1 MGAPFFWDER
11 PHPSLRRHLPQ
22 RRRQGR
28 GSRGA
33 ALLDNHGADVP
44 PKPSPLG
51 KVPKADEVGSAAEKI
66 KPGSVH
72 CEGVKGATAKP
83 PCRARRRDSPCN
95 KKDQQQE
102 NHVSRCWSVAPIW
115 RDNVRVVGKAAWGAS
130 ADAQSYWQ
138 GRFAACTF
146 VGCVWRNGHPRNSWG
161 VAPNPTRE
169 LRPLTPQGGFPLDPF
184 LATWLG
190 RASLIELFSGFSF
203 TFYPVPKC
211 SAGSASP

>member
-72 CEGVKGATAKP
+72 CEGVRGATAKP
-83 PCRARRRDSPCN
+83 PCRARRREIPATRKIKPLRCGCEAVQRATAKPSGRLRRGEIPCN

-102 NHVSRCWSVAPIW
+102 NHFSRCWSVAPIW
-115 RDNVRVVGKAAWGAS
+115 RDNVRVVGKA
-130 ADAQSYWQ
+130 
-138 GRFAACTF
+138 
-146 VGCVWRNGHPRNSWG
+146 SWG
-161 VAPNPTRE
+161 RICGCAKLLAGTLRCLRLCWARLAKWSPEEQLGRCPKPHKGAP
-169 LRPLTPQGGFPLDPF
+169 PLDP
-184 LATWLG
+184 ARG
-190 RASLIELFSGFSF
+190 I
-203 TFYPVPKC
+203 PP
-211 SAGSASP
+211 

>member
-1 MGAPFFWDER
+1 MGAPLFWDER

-66 KPGSVH
+66 KHGSVH

-102 NHVSRCWSVAPIW
+102 NHVSRCWSVAPLW
-115 RDNVRVVGKAAWGAS
+115 RDNVRGVGKA
-130 ADAQSYWQ
+130 
-138 GRFAACTF
+138 
-146 VGCVWRNGHPRNSWG
+146 SWG
-161 VAPNPTRE
+161 RICGCAKLLAGTLRCLHLCWARLAKWSPEEQLGRCPKPHKGAP
-169 LRPLTPQGGFPLDPF
+169 PLDP
-184 LATWLG
+184 ARG
-190 RASLIELFSGFSF
+190 I
-203 TFYPVPKC
+203 PP
-211 SAGSASP
+211 

>member
-22 RRRQGR
+22 RGRQGR

-44 PKPSPLG
+44 PKPSPPLG

-115 RDNVRVVGKAAWGAS
+115 RDNVQVVGKAAWGAS

-138 GRFAACTF
+138 GRFAACAF
-146 VGCVWRNGHPRNSWG
+146 AGDFLGSGRPCGSWG
-161 VAPNPTRE
+161 VAPNPTRGAASG
-169 LRPLTPQGGFPLDPF
+169 LRKGHCPLT
-184 LATWLG
+184 
-190 RASLIELFSGFSF
+190 LFWRPGLVAL
-203 TFYPVPKC
+203 P
-211 SAGSASP
+211 